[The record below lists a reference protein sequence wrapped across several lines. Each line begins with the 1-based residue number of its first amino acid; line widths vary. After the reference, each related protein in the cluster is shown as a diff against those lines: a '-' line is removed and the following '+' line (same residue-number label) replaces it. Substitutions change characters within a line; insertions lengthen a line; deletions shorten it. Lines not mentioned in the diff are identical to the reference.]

1 MFLPPYTIAAVPGLL
16 AAWIAAFALAMTPL
30 ASLIEERRFVHLK
43 IRWQVAATS
52 ALILFALAHAGAQI
66 DFIYFTF

>member
-1 MFLPPYTIAAVPGLL
+1 
-16 AAWIAAFALAMTPL
+16 
-30 ASLIEERRFVHLK
+30 
-43 IRWQVAATS
+43 VAATS